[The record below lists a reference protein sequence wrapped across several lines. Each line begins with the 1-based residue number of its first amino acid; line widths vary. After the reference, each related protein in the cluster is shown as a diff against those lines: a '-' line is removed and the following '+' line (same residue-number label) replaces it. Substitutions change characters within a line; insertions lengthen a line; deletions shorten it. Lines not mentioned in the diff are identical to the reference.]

1 MKNFVQSIRIRTIAA
16 AKAVAIAAVMA
27 IAVPA
32 MTGTSVA
39 TAQAWGIPR
48 LEVWIGPFKICP
60 VYCFVPGYCCKREGV
75 L

>member
-1 MKNFVQSIRIRTIAA
+1 
-16 AKAVAIAAVMA
+16 
-27 IAVPA
+27 

-39 TAQAWGIPR
+39 TAQAWDIPR

-60 VYCFVPGYCCKREGV
+60 IYCFVPGYCCKLEGV